1 MFSLA
6 YLVPEACYLIEPLM
20 SRLSVREHPVWQM
33 AETPQILRPGKHT
46 DGPAGQHCDV
56 VSSVPVGV
64 SGTDDPGA
72 RPDYRNRSAPLS
84 ALRRRTAHIA
94 DHATLPAILLLSTF
108 SLVAY
113 FELLHHLI
121 AGIALA
127 VLLAIFVAATLS
139 SIAGFAFSALSGAL
153 LFHLLGG
160 PVHIVKI
167 MIVCSIAIQF
177 FSVVTLRNTI
187 SWQYLSRFMLGG
199 VIGLPLGIYLLTHIA
214 PSSYMKIMGIFLVLY
229 GIYMIFRRPFLINK
243 AHAITDVGAGFLGGI
258 TGGFAGFP
266 GAFVTIWC
274 GLKGWTKDQQR
285 GVYQPFILIMQ
296 LLALA
301 SIMSVQSSAS
311 HATGIDFSALEYV
324 PAALLGTW
332 CGISIFRRLTEM
344 QFARSVNILL
354 VVSGLGLLS

>member
-1 MFSLA
+1 MRGLA
-6 YLVPEACYLIEPLM
+6 YLVLEACSLIEPLM
-20 SRLSVREHPVWQM
+20 SRSSVRERPVWRM
-33 AETPQILRPGKHT
+33 AETPQILGPGKQT
-46 DGPAGQHCDV
+46 DGPAARHRNV
-56 VSSVPVGV
+56 VGNAPADI
-64 SGTDDPGA
+64 SGTGDPGP
-72 RPDYRNRSAPLS
+72 RPDYPNRSASLL
-84 ALRRRTAHIA
+84 ALCKRTTHIA
-94 DHATLPAILLLSTF
+94 NHATLPAILFLSAL

-121 AGIALA
+121 SGIALA

-153 LFHLLGG
+153 LFHLIGG

-187 SWQYLSRFMLGG
+187 SWRYLSRFMLGG
-199 VIGLPLGIYLLTHIA
+199 TAGLPLGIYLLTHIA
-214 PSSYMKIMGIFLVLY
+214 PSSYMKIMGTFLVLY
-229 GIYMIFRRPFLINK
+229 GIYMIFRKPFLINK
-243 AHAITDVGAGFLGGI
+243 APAITDVGAGFLGGI

-301 SIMSVQSSAS
+301 SIMSVQSSAA

-332 CGISIFRRLTEM
+332 CGISIFRRLTEV
-344 QFARSVNILL
+344 QFARSVNVLL

>member
-1 MFSLA
+1 MRSRA
-6 YLVPEACYLIEPLM
+6 YLTPEACYLIEP
-20 SRLSVREHPVWQM
+20 SISQSSVGEYPVWRM
-33 AETPQILRPGKHT
+33 AGTRQILWPGEQT
-46 DGPAGQHCDV
+46 DGPAAQRRDV
-56 VSSVPVGV
+56 AGTAPAGV
-64 SGTDDPGA
+64 SGADDPA
-72 RPDYRNRSAPLS
+72 PRPDGRDRAAPLS
-84 ALRRRTAHIA
+84 ALRKRTAHLA
-94 DHATLPAILLLSTF
+94 KHATLPAILFLSALG
-108 SLVAY
+108 LVAY
-113 FELLHHLI
+113 FELLHHFI
-121 AGIALA
+121 SGIAFA
-127 VLLAIFVAATLS
+127 ALLAIFVAATLS

-177 FSVVTLRNTI
+177 FSVVTLRNAI
-187 SWQYLSRFMLGG
+187 AWRYLSRFMLGG
-199 VIGLPLGIYLLTHIA
+199 LVGLPLGIYLLTHIA
-214 PSSYMKIMGIFLVLY
+214 PSSYMKTMGIFLVFY
-229 GIYMIFRRPFLINK
+229 GIYMIFRRPFLIKK
-243 AHAITDVGAGFLGGI
+243 AHAIADVAAGFLGGI

-274 GLKGWTKDQQR
+274 GLKGWSKDQQR

-301 SIMSVQSSAS
+301 SILSVQSSAS
-311 HATGIDFSALEYV
+311 HATGIDLSVLGYV

-344 QFARSVNILL
+344 QFARSVNVLL